1 MICSILCKTLIGIRS
16 LRTRFDKLDEIIRV
30 YNGTRYLLLFAH
42 EKVIER
48 YNKCFFF
55 MITQKAKLT
64 HMIV

>member
-1 MICSILCKTLIGIRS
+1 MICSILCKTLIGIRP

-48 YNKCFFF
+48 YNKCFFS
-55 MITQKAKLT
+55 
-64 HMIV
+64 